1 MPETPE
7 ARLARAISG
16 ALLVYAEEKAR
27 QETQL
32 AEEPEPVM
40 DAVLPALR
48 GARQRE
54 VTDLLAAAPG
64 EGWKTSEIAR
74 MVGMDQPNAYLT
86 LQALQKQDVV
96 ELVPGSD
103 PQRWRLLA
111 RYRQRQ
117 QILRVAA
124 LVREGEYTTYGDIS
138 QVVYGHP
145 KGAQA
150 VGRVA
155 ARLPE
160 FPYPHRV
167 LGQHGLIPLNWR
179 HTDGTGSPEDAA
191 QLLKDD
197 GVEVLPEKDGR
208 LYAHPGHHVGHE
220 KLSARLREE
229 LMPDRTAESASQ

>member
-7 ARLARAISG
+7 TRLARAMSE
-16 ALLVYAEEKAR
+16 ALLAYAEEKAR
-27 QETQL
+27 QETPMT
-32 AEEPEPVM
+32 EEDQPVM
-40 DAVLPALR
+40 DAALPALR

-54 VTDLLAAAPG
+54 VTDLLAAAPS
-64 EGWKTSEIAR
+64 EGWKTGEIAR

-103 PQRWRLLA
+103 PQRWRLVA

-117 QILRVAA
+117 QILRVAK

-160 FPYPHRV
+160 FPKAHRI
-167 LGQHGLIPLNWR
+167 LEQHGLIPLHWK
-179 HTDGTGSPEDAA
+179 HTDGTGDPKDAA
-191 QLLKDD
+191 RLLEQD
-197 GVEVLPEKDGR
+197 GVGVLKEKDGR
-208 LYAHPGHHVGHE
+208 FYAHPRHHVGHE
-220 KLSARLREE
+220 TLSARLREE
-229 LMPDRTAESASQ
+229 LIPDRTAEDAGE